1 MGPITPWGAKPITT
15 IHILN
20 IFHFKKNNDKTS
32 YELWHGKPT
41 SINYLNVFGNKNYN
55 KNNEDN
61 LGNFDARVDEGIF
74 LGHST
79 KSKVYR
85 YNKWLW
91 KIVDNIY
98 VKEDEELTLKN
109 KQPIVIRP
117 PNKTSSEDEI
127 E

>member
-1 MGPITPWGAKPITT
+1 
-15 IHILN
+15 
-20 IFHFKKNNDKTS
+20 
-32 YELWHGKPT
+32 LWHGKPT

-85 YNKWLW
+85 YNK
-91 KIVDNIY
+91 
-98 VKEDEELTLKN
+98 
-109 KQPIVIRP
+109 
-117 PNKTSSEDEI
+117 
-127 E
+127 